1 MEQFDLDGVDRSM
14 KQLETYRIPSG
25 IVTYMEKLRVAVAD
39 VAMEEVM
46 DLTGR
51 MIDQLREED
60 SVK

>member
-14 KQLETYRIPSG
+14 KQLETYQIPSG
-25 IVTYMEKLRVAVAD
+25 IVTYVEKLRVAVAD

-51 MIDQLREED
+51 MIGQLKD
-60 SVK
+60 T